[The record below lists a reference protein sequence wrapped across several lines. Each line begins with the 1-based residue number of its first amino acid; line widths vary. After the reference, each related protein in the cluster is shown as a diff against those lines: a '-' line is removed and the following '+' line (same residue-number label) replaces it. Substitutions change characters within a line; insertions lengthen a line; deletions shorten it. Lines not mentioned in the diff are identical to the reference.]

1 MPLAKPILTNHSKR
15 CMKRV
20 AALVAAKQI
29 VIFNLLGDLLDL
41 CAVEKASRVS
51 KAGIVDVDDAAS

>member
-1 MPLAKPILTNHSKR
+1 
-15 CMKRV
+15 MKRV
-20 AALVAAKQI
+20 AALVAAKRI